1 MQVSLHPKSFISVKE
16 ASALSRERIPLDV
29 TTEDIE
35 LFCFSAKHNGF
46 RLGSSLLL
54 LGYVKLFHFRTL
66 FVPYNVA

>member
-1 MQVSLHPKSFISVKE
+1 MKE
-16 ASALSRERIPLDV
+16 ASALSREHIPLDV

-35 LFCFSAKHNGF
+35 LFCFTAKHNGF

-54 LGYVKLFHFRTL
+54 LRYVKLFHCKTL